1 MEVNIGID
9 LGTTYTTITFKND
22 ERIEKYTLI
31 NDHTSL
37 IHSATAYNTLTKR
50 YSFGAKAV
58 TDTYS
63 RNTTSF
69 RYFKMLLSE
78 TDEKLLQTY
87 GYDKANSPAE
97 ITLMFI
103 TFLIQSF
110 LRDKNFECIDH
121 LYIGAPEIWFDDNRT
136 IDTRSKLKQLFEKI
150 EYKNNPAIKD
160 VQIISEPSAAC
171 AYFVYNHE
179 KKYQQKFKGHCLV
192 VDYGGGTLDIVLCK
206 VEQDNDNTTVQDLTH
221 SGRGESID
229 QHVGE
234 AGAAF
239 FEELASIALKNQIGE
254 FEKDTEFLRFL
265 DDLEKEILNV
275 DIAEGFGMVI
285 SDYLNGR
292 LERFDLLMNQLDDFK
307 KYENDNLNQPLT
319 VIVYQDKAVN
329 IYCWMAVE
337 AYRKINYLPLK
348 EELEK
353 MKIYMEQKRID
364 YSLSNYKHFQVLM
377 VGGFS
382 KFDLTKQQVH
392 NFFGYKPGDNRFP
405 RIEQPDAAIAY
416 GLGYY
421 ANKLVTYKYTVPYDL
436 GIANKNGKFFW
447 ACKRG
452 WEMEPGQPMYIK
464 QENSAGKMVN
474 AMFGGDGIKS
484 LVFNN
489 TAYGDKNQIGLPP
502 EELKEL
508 LHWDDRSGIVFNI
521 GFSFD
526 RSYVFSL
533 HRKEYKYLGLDEN
546 GRKRHEELG
555 EIVVELTNLN
565 DWFGGLRII
574 AE

>member
-9 LGTTYTTITFKND
+9 LGTTYTTITYKDGEQIKEYILSND
-22 ERIEKYTLI
+22 R
-31 NDHTSL
+31 TSL
-37 IHSATAYNTLTKR
+37 IHSAVTYNYRTKR
-50 YSFGAKAV
+50 YSFGAKAL
-58 TDTYS
+58 TDTFS
-63 RNTTSF
+63 RNTNSF

-78 TDEKLLQTY
+78 TNKKLLQSY
-87 GYDKANSPAE
+87 GYDEDNSPAS
-97 ITLMFI
+97 ITAMFI

-110 LRDKNFECIDH
+110 LRDHNIECIDH

-136 IDTRSKLKQLFEKI
+136 IDTRFKLKQLFEKI
-150 EYKNNPAIKD
+150 EYQNNPAIKN

-179 KKYQQKFKGHCLV
+179 KKYQKKFNGHCLV
-192 VDYGGGTLDIVLCK
+192 IDYGGGTLDIVLCK
-206 VEQDNDNTTVQDLTH
+206 VEQDNDNTTVQDLIH

-239 FEELASIALKNQIGE
+239 FEELASIALKNQNGK

-265 DDLEKEILNV
+265 DNLEKEILNAQ
-275 DIAEGFGMVI
+275 IAEGFEMVI

-307 KYENDNLNQPLT
+307 KYENNSLEEPLT
-319 VIVYQDKAVN
+319 IIDYQDEA
-329 IYCWMAVE
+329 IDIFCWMAVA
-337 AYRKINYLPLK
+337 AYRKINYMPLK

-353 MKIYMEQKRID
+353 IKIYMERKGID
-364 YSLSNYKHFQVLM
+364 YSLSNYEHFKVLM

-382 KFDLTKQQVH
+382 KFDLTRQQVH
-392 NFFGYKPGDNRFP
+392 NFFEYKSFDDRFP
-405 RIEQPDAAIAY
+405 HIEQADAAIAY

-421 ANKLVTYKYTVPYDL
+421 ASKLVTYKYTVPYDL
-436 GIANKNGKFFW
+436 GIVLPNGKFEF
-447 ACKRG
+447 ACRRG
-452 WEMEPGQPMYIK
+452 WEMEPGKPMYIK
-464 QENSAGKMVN
+464 WKNKEDKIVN
-474 AMFGGDGIKS
+474 MMFCGDGIKS

-489 TAYGDKNQIGLPP
+489 TAYGDKNQVGLPL

-508 LHWDDRSGIVFNI
+508 LHWDDRPGIVFNI

-526 RSYVFSL
+526 RNYVFSL
-533 HRKEYKYLGLDEN
+533 HRKEYRYLGLDEN
-546 GRKRHEELG
+546 GCGKHEELG

-574 AE
+574 GE